1 VRLWTLAWDG
11 LEQVAFRLTTLPEPP
26 VGPRTQPG
34 FWRWVDRLERLIY
47 RNGWPARLAR
57 RLGHRPVVRVA
68 EHAIELSAGVPEA
81 RTLTVAFASDFHA
94 GPTTSPELL
103 RQAAEALEAVRPDV
117 LLLGGDFVSLDVGQI
132 DWLAPLLG
140 RIPAPLGRFAVLGN
154 HDHWNGADRIVPALE
169 AAGIEVLTNRNRR
182 LAPPFQ
188 NVWICGLDD
197 FVSGVPDATLALSGA
212 DGARLVLMHAPG
224 NLRNLDGE
232 RFDLALCGH
241 THGGQLA
248 LPGGVPIT
256 VAPGP
261 LSRVYSRGRF
271 RLARGG
277 TLIVSVGLGCSTVP
291 FRLNSPPEILL
302 CRIGPRSPAASP
314 SPEKT

>member
-1 VRLWTLAWDG
+1 M
-11 LEQVAFRLTTLPEPP
+11 
-26 VGPRTQPG
+26 
-34 FWRWVDRLERLIY
+34 DRLERLIY
-47 RNGWPARLAR
+47 RHGWPARLAR
-57 RLGHRPVVRVA
+57 RLGHRPVVQVA
-68 EHAIELSAGVPEA
+68 EHAIELSAGVSGA

-94 GPTTSPELL
+94 GPTTSAELL

-140 RIPAPLGRFAVLGN
+140 RIRAPLGRFAVLGN
-154 HDHWNGADRIVPALE
+154 HDHWNGPDRIVRALE
-169 AAGIEVLTNRNRR
+169 TAGIEVLTNRNRR
-182 LAPPFQ
+182 LAPPFE

-197 FVSGVPDATLALSGA
+197 FVSGAPDARLALAGA
-212 DGARLVLMHAPG
+212 DGARIVLMHAPG
-224 NLRNLDGE
+224 NLTNLEGE

-248 LPGGVPIT
+248 LPGGMPIT

-271 RLARGG
+271 PLPGGG
-277 TLIVSVGLGCSTVP
+277 TLLVSVGLGCSTVP
-291 FRLNSPPEILL
+291 LRINSPPEILL
-302 CRIGPRSPAASP
+302 CRIETRSAAAHQSR
-314 SPEKT
+314 EKI

>member
-1 VRLWTLAWDG
+1 M
-11 LEQVAFRLTTLPEPP
+11 EP
-26 VGPRTQPG
+26 RAQPG

-154 HDHWNGADRIVPALE
+154 HDHWNGADRIVRALE

-197 FVSGVPDATLALSGA
+197 FVSGVPNATLALSGA

-248 LPGGVPIT
+248 LPGGMPIT

-271 RLARGG
+271 PLPRGG
-277 TLIVSVGLGCSTVP
+277 TLLVSVGLGCSTVP
-291 FRLNSPPEILL
+291 LRVNSPPEILL
-302 CRIGPRSPAASP
+302 CRIGTRSSGAAHSR
-314 SPEKT
+314 EQT

>member
-1 VRLWTLAWDG
+1 
-11 LEQVAFRLTTLPEPP
+11 
-26 VGPRTQPG
+26 
-34 FWRWVDRLERLIY
+34 
-47 RNGWPARLAR
+47 
-57 RLGHRPVVRVA
+57 VVRVA
-68 EHAIELSAGVPEA
+68 EHAIELSRGVLEA

-103 RQAAEALEAVRPDV
+103 RQAAGALEAVRPEV

-140 RIPAPLGRFAVLGN
+140 GIRAPLGRFAVLGN
-154 HDHWNGADRIVPALE
+154 HDHWNGPDRIVRALE
-169 AAGIEVLTNRNRR
+169 AAGIEILTNRNRR

-197 FVSGVPDATLALSGA
+197 FVSGMPDARRALAGA
-212 DGARLVLMHAPG
+212 DGARIVLMHAPG
-224 NLRNLDGE
+224 NLTNLEGE

-248 LPGGVPIT
+248 LPGGMPIT

-271 RLARGG
+271 PLPRGA
-277 TLIVSVGLGCSTVP
+277 TLLVSVGLGCSTVP
-291 FRLNSPPEILL
+291 LRINSPPEILL
-302 CRIGPRSPAASP
+302 CRIGTRSPAAPRSR
-314 SPEKT
+314 EKI

>member
-1 VRLWTLAWDG
+1 M
-11 LEQVAFRLTTLPEPP
+11 PESS
-26 VGPRTQPG
+26 VEPRAQPG

-154 HDHWNGADRIVPALE
+154 HDHWNGADRIVRALE

-197 FVSGVPDATLALSGA
+197 FVSGVPNATLALSGA

-248 LPGGVPIT
+248 LPGGMPIT

-271 RLARGG
+271 PLPRGG
-277 TLIVSVGLGCSTVP
+277 TLLVSVGLGCSTVP
-291 FRLNSPPEILL
+291 LRVNSSPEILL
-302 CRIGPRSPAASP
+302 CRIGTRSPGAAHSR
-314 SPEKT
+314 EKT

>member
-1 VRLWTLAWDG
+1 
-11 LEQVAFRLTTLPEPP
+11 
-26 VGPRTQPG
+26 VGPRAQPG

-57 RLGHRPVVRVA
+57 RLGHRPAVRVA
-68 EHAIELSAGVPEA
+68 EHAIELPAGVPTA

-132 DWLAPLLG
+132 DWLAPVLG
-140 RIPAPLGRFAVLGN
+140 RIRAPLGRFAVLGN
-154 HDHWNGADRIVPALE
+154 HDHWNGSDRIVRALE

-197 FVSGVPDATLALSGA
+197 FVSGTPDARLALAGA
-212 DGARLVLMHAPG
+212 DGTRIVLMHAPG
-224 NLRNLDGE
+224 NLTNLEGE

-248 LPGGVPIT
+248 LPGGMPIT

-271 RLARGG
+271 PLPRGG
-277 TLIVSVGLGCSTVP
+277 TLLVSVGLGCSTVP
-291 FRLNSPPEILL
+291 LRINSPPEILH
-302 CRIGPRSPAASP
+302 CRIGTQSPAAHHSR
-314 SPEKT
+314 EKT